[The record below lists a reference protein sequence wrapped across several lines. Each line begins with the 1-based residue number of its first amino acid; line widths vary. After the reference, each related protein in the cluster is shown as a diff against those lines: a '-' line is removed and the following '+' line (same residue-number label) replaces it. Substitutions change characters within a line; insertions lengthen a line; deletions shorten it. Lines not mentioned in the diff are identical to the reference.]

1 MTEPSILSAKNSSR
15 SKLRFDSRAILLV
28 LIALILVY
36 QVVVPFLMI
45 IWTSL
50 KTARPGDP
58 EFVSASVT
66 IANYVKAFGDAPF
79 WTASRNT
86 LMFAAASSIAAFIP
100 GVFLAWVLDRTNIRG
115 RHWLRAILIGRIAI
129 PGILITVSWILL
141 ASPNIGLINQISRD
155 LFGIRNIVNIYSFW
169 GMVFVQA
176 IEMVPLTYL
185 LLSASFQSMDP
196 RLEEAAKMCGAST
209 WAMLRKVV
217 LPLSLPAVV
226 TSILLLFITTV
237 ETFEVPL
244 LIGGRAR
251 TPVYATEIYYNTSRT
266 PTDWGM
272 AATYSVALLV
282 MTVLFLAIYFRLL
295 RSEGRYQTVSGKD
308 FKPRQIDL
316 GAWKP
321 LFTTLASFLVVL
333 ITGVPLIVML
343 YASLLPF
350 YQAPS
355 VAAFE
360 SMSLTNYVDIL
371 NLEKTSVTLVNS
383 AIVGIAT
390 ASIVVLFASM
400 VAFFVH
406 RTTLPGRKL
415 LDVVSFA
422 PIAIPSVVLGT
433 TFLWFYLL
441 VPVPIIGTLTIIIL
455 AYFTK
460 FIPFALRFVSNSVMQ
475 LHPELEEAAAT
486 SGASFLRCFV
496 QITLPLIKPGL
507 LAAWFW
513 VMIQSFRELTVA
525 LMLARSDNRTA
536 SVLIFDLWDTGSFLK
551 LSAFGVLMFF
561 VLLMLSFVSYL
572 LTRRLGIDHVG

>member
-1 MTEPSILSAKNSSR
+1 MTESSTLSAKNSSR
-15 SKLRFDSRAILLV
+15 SKLRFDSRGILLV

-66 IANYVKAFGDAPF
+66 FANYVKAFGDAPF

-141 ASPNIGLINQISRD
+141 ASPNIGLINQIVRD
-155 LFGIRNIVNIYSFW
+155 IFGVRNIVNIYSFW

-196 RLEEAAKMCGAST
+196 RLEEAATMCGAST
-209 WAMLRKVV
+209 WGMLRKVV

-226 TSILLLFITTV
+226 ASILLLFITTV

-244 LIGGRAR
+244 LIGGRAK
-251 TPVYATEIYYNTSRT
+251 TPVYATEIFYNTSRT

-272 AATYSVALLV
+272 AATYSVALLL
-282 MTVLFLAIYFRLL
+282 MTVLFLAIYFRML
-295 RSEGRYQTVSGKD
+295 RSEGRYQTVTGKD

-321 LFTTLASFLVVL
+321 VFTALAGFLVML

-343 YASLLPF
+343 YASLLSF
-350 YQAPS
+350 YQPPS
-355 VAAFE
+355 LAAFE
-360 SMSLTNYVDIL
+360 SMSLANYVDIL

-383 AIVGIAT
+383 AIVGIVT
-390 ASIVVLFASM
+390 ASVVVLFAAM
-400 VAFFVH
+400 VAFFVY
-406 RTTLPGRKL
+406 RTRLPGRKL
-415 LDVVSFA
+415 LDIVSFA
-422 PIAIPSVVLGT
+422 PIATCS
-433 TFLWFYLL
+433 FQCSS
-441 VPVPIIGTLTIIIL
+441 
-455 AYFTK
+455 
-460 FIPFALRFVSNSVMQ
+460 RF
-475 LHPELEEAAAT
+475 
-486 SGASFLRCFV
+486 
-496 QITLPLIKPGL
+496 
-507 LAAWFW
+507 W
-513 VMIQSFRELTVA
+513 
-525 LMLARSDNRTA
+525 
-536 SVLIFDLWDTGSFLK
+536 
-551 LSAFGVLMFF
+551 
-561 VLLMLSFVSYL
+561 
-572 LTRRLGIDHVG
+572 